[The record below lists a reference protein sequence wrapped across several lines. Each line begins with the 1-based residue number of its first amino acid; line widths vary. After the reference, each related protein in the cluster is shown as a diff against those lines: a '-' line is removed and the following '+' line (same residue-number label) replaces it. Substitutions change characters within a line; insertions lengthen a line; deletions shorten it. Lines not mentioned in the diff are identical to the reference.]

1 MKRISLNTR
10 GYLAGIGIVLFLIL
24 VLYHDQNSNL
34 SDPSKD
40 ETIAW
45 THNPQRVRSFEFLE
59 QSENPEYRDF
69 TAIPWAVT
77 YSPLTEEGH
86 CIPKQDITND
96 LNDIIDAGIKA
107 VRFFSVDCAVLDAYD
122 DLEYKGEELEIILGL
137 HPYPAMDNEE
147 QEEANLSHYIKSIN
161 LQLAEISMWNRW
173 DRIAML
179 VVGSQGVHHERYS
192 RSELVRMIRYVRLHL
207 ESEQGF
213 RGLITTV
220 EPVQSWASPTKYNA
234 ASIAEYKEFQQR
246 TAPWQKP
253 IEGIDDHN
261 SEDDDFDISNIEDN
275 DLCAVVDLVSLTIQP
290 YFNSGLY
297 PDESGRLIERD
308 VKFVKYL
315 CSDDFIGR
323 AHREEEDANLQRGNS
338 PPVAILE
345 TGWPKAGRHNGNAV
359 PGRNNQI
366 LAINSMLTAYDS
378 HKGTRIPVTL
388 HSYQDEVWLDESPM
402 AVEKSFGVRHLYT

>member
-1 MKRISLNTR
+1 
-10 GYLAGIGIVLFLIL
+10 
-24 VLYHDQNSNL
+24 
-34 SDPSKD
+34 
-40 ETIAW
+40 
-45 THNPQRVRSFEFLE
+45 
-59 QSENPEYRDF
+59 
-69 TAIPWAVT
+69 
-77 YSPLTEEGH
+77 
-86 CIPKQDITND
+86 
-96 LNDIIDAGIKA
+96 
-107 VRFFSVDCAVLDAYD
+107 VDCAVLDAYD

-297 PDESGRLIERD
+297 PR
-308 VKFVKYL
+308 
-315 CSDDFIGR
+315 
-323 AHREEEDANLQRGNS
+323 
-338 PPVAILE
+338 
-345 TGWPKAGRHNGNAV
+345 
-359 PGRNNQI
+359 
-366 LAINSMLTAYDS
+366 
-378 HKGTRIPVTL
+378 
-388 HSYQDEVWLDESPM
+388 
-402 AVEKSFGVRHLYT
+402 